1 MKILVISHNVF
12 SRTTNVGKTLISYFD
27 GLPSSDIA
35 EFYIHSEIPTDDSVC
50 LNYYRFTD
58 KDAIKSIFSVKMYG
72 EVYGRRDIHIERKES
87 RTDEG
92 IVHSIYQIGRKR
104 TGAIYLARNLVW
116 ALARWN
122 TSQLRK
128 WVNDFEPDVIFF
140 ASGDYSFMYTIAR
153 KIADFANKP
162 LAICCLDDFY
172 IYNANNST
180 LVGRVE
186 HALRMKNVRRTIER
200 SSCIFAISDSMREE
214 YQRLF
219 QKPAF
224 TLYTAA
230 KDYQLQHKP
239 DAKQI
244 SYIGN
249 LGYNRNFQL
258 IDIGRVLKKMG
269 LFLDVYSGEKN
280 KEILEEINEE
290 NGIRFHG
297 GISADEVLRVMERSM
312 AVIHTESFDEKI
324 MNAVRFSVSTKI
336 AESLM
341 YGPCLLA
348 YGPEGIASIDY
359 LKENK
364 AAYVI
369 TSKDNLEIGL
379 KEFISNQTL
388 REEIICNSR
397 KLAKENHSLNIN
409 SKKVYQWLQIAKEQ
423 FEESCG

>member
-1 MKILVISHNVF
+1 
-12 SRTTNVGKTLISYFD
+12 
-27 GLPSSDIA
+27 
-35 EFYIHSEIPTDDSVC
+35 
-50 LNYYRFTD
+50 
-58 KDAIKSIFSVKMYG
+58 
-72 EVYGRRDIHIERKES
+72 
-87 RTDEG
+87 
-92 IVHSIYQIGRKR
+92 
-104 TGAIYLARNLVW
+104 
-116 ALARWN
+116 
-122 TSQLRK
+122 
-128 WVNDFEPDVIFF
+128 
-140 ASGDYSFMYTIAR
+140 
-153 KIADFANKP
+153 
-162 LAICCLDDFY
+162 
-172 IYNANNST
+172 
-180 LVGRVE
+180 
-186 HALRMKNVRRTIER
+186 
-200 SSCIFAISDSMREE
+200 
-214 YQRLF
+214 
-219 QKPAF
+219 
-224 TLYTAA
+224 
-230 KDYQLQHKP
+230 
-239 DAKQI
+239 
-244 SYIGN
+244 
-249 LGYNRNFQL
+249 
-258 IDIGRVLKKMG
+258 MG

-280 KEILEEINEE
+280 KEILEGINEE

-297 GISADEVLRVMERSM
+297 GISAEEVLCVMERSM

-409 SKKVYQWLQIAKEQ
+409 SQKVYQWLQMAKEQ